1 MEEFVK
7 TSDVSYRDFS
17 NHSDDEQVELLAK
30 SGKLYEAF
38 WNFYVLVYDSHIVED
53 EATVIGI
60 GFTSGDPMCIFP
72 RKLSTKNENSFLQ
85 LFMGLK
91 RKTPEIKIGINELL
105 SSPYGMPIIS
115 KLKEFHSHDSPV
127 DAEQCEYELR
137 LLRTILLPALRKI
150 LSGDPSTMPEHLP
163 DLTPIYTRITQYE
176 HAVDCV
182 KDIHDIMGQYK
193 AGILVHL
200 SLAVPGDKMA
210 HRFEAEKREAI
221 HMSLFHVT
229 GKFES
234 GIIDVEGTESM
245 W

>member
-1 MEEFVK
+1 
-7 TSDVSYRDFS
+7 
-17 NHSDDEQVELLAK
+17 
-30 SGKLYEAF
+30 
-38 WNFYVLVYDSHIVED
+38 
-53 EATVIGI
+53 
-60 GFTSGDPMCIFP
+60 
-72 RKLSTKNENSFLQ
+72 
-85 LFMGLK
+85 
-91 RKTPEIKIGINELL
+91 
-105 SSPYGMPIIS
+105 MPIIS
-115 KLKEFHSHDSPV
+115 KLKELHSHDSPV

-182 KDIHDIMGQYK
+182 KDIHDIMGLYK

-245 W
+245 WCPIYVGPARSFTHYNYTLAQPTLQLCGLNTGTTIGDLNESYKHHTQAQGQKIQFLFYDQSKHQPEELVKDVIQTKLQKHFFYFHIEIDDDGRDINELVDFIGGACASP